1 MASNSK
7 LYDELYKAFTNA
19 NTTNKSAKFVQDE
32 TNTFWND
39 TKTKVNYVDLV
50 KQKILE
56 LSRVKRKTDAS
67 LMTFWAKVTIHVF
80 LYFLL
85 LPSNVI

>member
-1 MASNSK
+1 MTSEKGK
-7 LYDELYKAFTNA
+7 LYDELYKAFCNA
-19 NTTNKSAKFVQDE
+19 NTSNRSAKFVQQE

-39 TKTKVNYVDLV
+39 TKTKENYVDLV

-67 LMTFWAKVTIHVF
+67 LLTFWSKVTNYTLI
-80 LYFLL
+80 
-85 LPSNVI
+85 STI